1 MLVLKIDPGQPDEK
15 AVAEAGEILRGG
27 GVVAFPTE
35 TFYALGADARREAA
49 VERVFRIK
57 GRDFRSP
64 IALTVAHERDLPPL
78 VEAIPRAGRILMDAF
93 WPGPLTLV
101 LHASPQVV
109 PKLTAGTGK
118 IGVRVSSHAVARLL
132 AGSLAGPLTATSAN
146 RSGSPECTSA
156 EAVIDALGENLDA
169 VVDGGPTPGGL
180 GSTLID
186 VTSWPPTILRRGAVP
201 VDQIHDILGLGLG
214 GK

>member
-1 MLVLKIDPGQPDEK
+1 MLVLKIDPGQPDGR

-35 TFYALGADARREAA
+35 TFYALGADARLEAA

-64 IALTVAHERDLPPL
+64 IALIVAHERDLPAL
-78 VEAIPRAGRILMDAF
+78 VKSIPPAGRILMETF

-101 LHASPQVV
+101 LHASPLVL

-118 IGVRVSSHAVARLL
+118 IGVRVSSHPVARLL
-132 AGSLAGPLTATSAN
+132 AGFLTGPLTATSAN
-146 RSGSPECTSA
+146 LSGSPECTSA
-156 EAVIDALGENLDA
+156 EAVIDALGEKIDA

-186 VTSWPPTILRRGAVP
+186 VTSWPPMILRRGAAP
-201 VDQIHDILGLGLG
+201 VDRIHDLLGLG
-214 GK
+214 K